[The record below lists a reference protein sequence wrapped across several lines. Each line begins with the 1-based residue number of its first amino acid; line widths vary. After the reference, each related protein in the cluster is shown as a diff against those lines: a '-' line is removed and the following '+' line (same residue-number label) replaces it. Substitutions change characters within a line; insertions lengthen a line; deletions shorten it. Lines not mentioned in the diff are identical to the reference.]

1 MSTAPLDPPAFDA
14 ASLWPAPP
22 AEALPLEAALR
33 RHMEQVV
40 TLHTAMFEKLLFQ
53 GTNLPLELGEL
64 FEDAANRYLGFSET
78 ISRLHL
84 EARGLPAPPE
94 SGARIIP
101 FRPAGADRSHVEEQ
115 PDARIEAV
123 RRVAQA
129 ELGLEPRI
137 GRAEDLAQP
146 VEDEAHGPR
155 VQALGES

>member
-1 MSTAPLDPPAFDA
+1 MSDAPFVPPPEAAFP
-14 ASLWPAPP
+14 WPAPP
-22 AEALPLEAALR
+22 AEAAPLEEALR

-53 GTNLPLELGEL
+53 GADLPLELAEL

-78 ISRLHL
+78 ISRLYL
-84 EARGLPAPPE
+84 EARGLPAPPQ

-101 FRPAGADRSHVEEQ
+101 FRPAGGHRSHVEEEA
-115 PDARIEAV
+115 DARIEAV
-123 RRVAQA
+123 RRMAQP

-137 GRAEDLAQP
+137 GGAEDLAQP

-155 VQALGES
+155 VQALRES